1 MPLFVSLLQT
11 RRGSERFAK
20 PALPTPT
27 LGLNTSAPNVLTTI
41 NPLLATGSAAIYGN
55 SSATGPAGS
64 SSGTGVGNFLSNLS
78 SERLSLGAVGGGVG
92 GVGSAGGSTFLAG
105 AFQHHLTGGQGG
117 HGQSSSASSSSS
129 NLMNLNMNNSSSGNM
144 IINSSSSN
152 SSLSAFTPTNPPSG
166 AATAFIQPDSPMDTS
181 TSKE

>member
-1 MPLFVSLLQT
+1 MAVDITLKIANSPSFTLPQT

-41 NPLLATGSAAIYGN
+41 NPLLATGYSG
-55 SSATGPAGS
+55 ATGPAGS
-64 SSGTGVGNFLSNLS
+64 SSGAGVGNFLSNLS

-92 GVGSAGGSTFLAG
+92 AAGGSTFLAG
-105 AFQHHLTGGQGG
+105 AFQHHLTGGQ
-117 HGQSSSASSSSS
+117 GQSSSASSSSS